1 MKRKKILVTGGSGM
15 VGSFLKDIM
24 PDATYISS
32 KNCNLTN
39 QEGVEK
45 MFNHIKPD
53 TVVHLAA
60 RVGGITDNIN
70 HPAEYFDENILMNT
84 FVLKAAK
91 SVGVKQFIGVLS
103 TCIYPDILPEEQYPL
118 KEECLHLG
126 PPTPTNFSYG
136 YAKRCLAV
144 QIDAYNKEY
153 GTNYNYLIPSNLF
166 GEYDKFDDGSS
177 HYVAALIKKIYNAK
191 KNGEKSIKL
200 MGTGAPI
207 RQFCY
212 SLDFARVI
220 DYCIYNNVCENF
232 NVAGSEAYTIKEIAE
247 IALRACDAQD
257 LILEFDSSK
266 PDGQYRK
273 DVSNKKMLSV
283 MPEFEFT
290 SLEDGIKQ
298 TYKKAIE
305 LNKF

>member
-45 MFNHIKPD
+45 MFNHIRPD
-53 TVVHLAA
+53 VVVHLAA
-60 RVGGITDNIN
+60 RVGGITDNITY
-70 HPAEYFDENILMNT
+70 PAEYFDENIMMNT
-84 FVLKAAK
+84 FVLRAAK
-91 SVGVKQFIGVLS
+91 SVGVTQFIGILS
-103 TCIYPDILPEEQYPL
+103 TCVYPDVLSEEHYPL
-118 KEECLHLG
+118 KEEYLHLG
-126 PPTPTNFSYG
+126 PPAPTNFSYG
-136 YAKRCLAV
+136 YAKRALAV
-144 QIDAYNKEY
+144 QIDSYNKQY

-166 GEYDKFDDGSS
+166 GEYDKFDDNSS
-177 HYVAALIKKIYNAK
+177 HYVAALVKKIYNAK
-191 KNGEKSIKL
+191 KNGDDTIKL
-200 MGTGAPI
+200 MGTGRPI

-212 SLDFARVI
+212 SMDLARI
-220 DYCIYNNVCENF
+220 IKYCIENNITENL
-232 NVAGSEAYTIKEIAE
+232 NIAGSEAYTIKEIAE
-247 IALRACDAQD
+247 IALRACDAQNLSLD
-257 LILEFDSSK
+257 FDSTK

-290 SLEDGIKQ
+290 PLEEGIKR

-305 LNKF
+305 LNRF